1 MSPPPVPIGL
11 SSPRRLHPHPGTLAP
26 PCVAAKRQVFHGTAD
41 VVTLPSLSIA
51 LFEASASVDKTL
63 VLYENAH
70 HAIYWESERVS
81 LRSTRL

>member
-1 MSPPPVPIGL
+1 MTP
-11 SSPRRLHPHPGTLAP
+11 
-26 PCVAAKRQVFHGTAD
+26 
-41 VVTLPSLSIA
+41 PSLSIA